1 MNNQNLIIL
10 HDYNAGFFSCCSVA
24 LEKIITYY
32 NIYQKIPNEV
42 DMSNL
47 FYLYKVI
54 PLNDISHFFFEKNIL
69 YKFSYSNKIK
79 MNTLGD
85 EAQFSNYKLLHFT
98 DIHPF
103 IEKYFSPSL
112 FLQEKIRYLEIK
124 YNIDYSNSY
133 CGVFYRGNDKSIETN
148 QPSYN
153 DMIKKARSLQE
164 KNPSI
169 IFIIQTDEYQFL
181 QEFKK
186 NFPNT
191 IQFMEIPVI
200 QKSMTTIAK
209 QYANDTINKQNII
222 YYYVSVLFILSKCKN
237 IIMTSGNGELFIA
250 LFRNNADGIIQY
262 LNRKEYIY
270 GVKNNFYDPEQKDF
284 WCS

>member
-1 MNNQNLIIL
+1 
-10 HDYNAGFFSCCSVA
+10 
-24 LEKIITYY
+24 
-32 NIYQKIPNEV
+32 
-42 DMSNL
+42 
-47 FYLYKVI
+47 LYKVI
-54 PLNDISHFFFEKNIL
+54 PSKDISHFFFEKNTID
-69 YKFSYSNKIK
+69 KIPYSKQIK

-85 EAQFSNYKLLHFT
+85 EAQFSNYKLLHFK

-103 IEKYFSPSL
+103 IEKYFYPSL

-124 YNIDYSNSY
+124 YNINYSNHY
-133 CGVFYRGNDKSIETN
+133 CGVFYRGNDKSLETN
-148 QPSYN
+148 QPSYD
-153 DMIKKARSLQE
+153 DMIKKAITLQE
-164 KNPSI
+164 KNPSVQ
-169 IFIIQTDEYQFL
+169 FIIQTDEYPFL

-186 NFPNT
+186 NFPHA

-200 QKSMTTIAK
+200 SKSMTTVAK

-222 YYYVSVLFILSKCKN
+222 YYYVSVLFIFSKCKN